1 MEEPVDF
8 QDWELLQTSEVAA
21 AAENLKH
28 LGELEADSDD
38 GGAIKSD
45 YFALDSDARYPK
57 RAALAGGDSQE
68 EEGLADSDNPSW
80 VDPESDSQ
88 YLGRPKGVL
97 GLAGIGLPRRD
108 LGGFWSDESSD
119 GQRSQLVSEKGDLGH
134 AGDSRFE
141 LDFEGIEDG
150 HQNSD
155 NNDASCGGIGETGGG
170 ETGKKEP
177 GKMDSD
183 ASVEMVDKRVP
194 SETVSVSGGEKRV
207 MVWWKLPLELLK
219 FCVFRVK
226 PVWSISIAAVVLG
239 FLMLG
244 RRLYKMKHKS
254 RSIPLKVSIDDKKAT
269 QFKIHAARI
278 NEAFSVVR
286 RVPIMRASLSAGGVT
301 PWPVA
306 GFQ

>member
-8 QDWELLQTSEVAA
+8 QEWELLQTSEVAA
-21 AAENLKH
+21 AAENLKP

-57 RAALAGGDSQE
+57 RAALAGGDSE
-68 EEGLADSDNPSW
+68 EEGGHADSDNPSW
-80 VDPESDSQ
+80 VDPESDCR
-88 YLGRPKGVL
+88 YLDRPEGVL

-108 LGGFWSDESSD
+108 FGGFWSDESSD
-119 GQRSQLVSEKGDLGH
+119 GQRSQLDSEKGDLGH
-134 AGDSRFE
+134 TGDSRFG
-141 LDFEGIEDG
+141 LGLEGIEDG

-155 NNDASCGGIGETGGG
+155 KKDASGGGIGEIGGG
-170 ETGKKEP
+170 EMGKEEP
-177 GKMDSD
+177 RKMESD
-183 ASVEMVDKRVP
+183 ASVEMVDKRVA
-194 SETVSVSGGEKRV
+194 SETVPVSGREKRA
-207 MVWWKLPLELLK
+207 MVWWKLPLELLR

-226 PVWSISIAAVVLG
+226 PVWSISIAAVFLG
-239 FLMLG
+239 FVMLG

-269 QFKIHAARI
+269 QFKIHAARL

-286 RVPIMRASLSAGGVT
+286 RVPIMRASLAAGGVT
-301 PWPVA
+301 PWPVV